1 MIKNKGILSV
11 GKAYLLTCE
20 KEDMFMKRRKNMYKI
35 TKRGFLSDKK
45 NSYIDKVNKDEVQIL
60 LSHQMT
66 VRLSQD
72 MRKMSDSLTR
82 SVMEGMR
89 IGEHRK

>member
-1 MIKNKGILSV
+1 
-11 GKAYLLTCE
+11 
-20 KEDMFMKRRKNMYKI
+20 MYKI
-35 TKRGFLSDKK
+35 TKRGFPSDKK
-45 NSYIDKVNKDEVQIL
+45 NSYIDKANKDEVQIL

-66 VRLSQD
+66 VKLSQD

-89 IGEHRK
+89 IVEYRKW